1 MTEENGPGFRVT
13 LRDVDKKVDDFAKET
28 RDELVSIR
36 TILQRVADVTPSQQV
51 QLNDHEKRIRA
62 LETRVWAA
70 IGGFGLLAA
79 AAPYLSRLIP

>member
-1 MTEENGPGFRVT
+1 VTEEQPGFRVT
-13 LRDVDKKVDDFAKET
+13 LKDVYSDVQEIKGAISTLRDA
-28 RDELVSIR
+28 LPN
-36 TILQRVADVTPSQQV
+36 QASQ
-51 QLNDHEKRIRA
+51 LTDHEKRIRA

>member
-1 MTEENGPGFRVT
+1 MTVDEQPGFRVT
-13 LRDVDKKVDDFAKET
+13 LKDVYTDVQEIKGALTTMKDALPNQAT
-28 RDELVSIR
+28 QLV
-36 TILQRVADVTPSQQV
+36 
-51 QLNDHEKRIRA
+51 DHEKRLRA

>member
-1 MTEENGPGFRVT
+1 MTATEDSGPGFRVT
-13 LRDVDKKVDDFAKET
+13 LKDVYG
-28 RDELVSIR
+28 
-36 TILQRVADVTPSQQV
+36 DVQDIKATLGALKDALPNQAAQIT
-51 QLNDHEKRIRA
+51 DHEKRLRA

>member
-1 MTEENGPGFRVT
+1 MTGDEPGFRVT
-13 LRDVDKKVDDFAKET
+13 LKDVYN
-28 RDELVSIR
+28 
-36 TILQRVADVTPSQQV
+36 DVQEIKGSLSTLKDALPSQAA
-51 QLNDHEKRIRA
+51 QLTDHEKRLRA